1 MNGKIKITIA
11 AISVLLA
18 ACTMNPIE
26 PVAPAPQDPD
36 VLRSYIFFETEVV
49 NSVVKK
55 SDPLF
60 YEEDL
65 PDAANTA
72 FGALGYYNGASLF
85 TGYDNGIARVY
96 RPEAGGLFTYDNLA
110 AWQHLTHKHQFYGFY
125 PYSLLNSVNENDGDP
140 YITYTLPEVDE
151 MQDILIASAEISKQN
166 PVVLSFGHALWA
178 LDVEVKITQKDN
190 PYNPNGSAA
199 LAPSLT
205 IKKVVLGLK
214 NLPAEGKLY
223 LDGDSEVNVNNGAPV
238 CSDKLYTLFEAS
250 TATTAIKIPYT
261 DAEGTSINSVTFD
274 PLLFFPTAVQVD
286 DTHKLQYYL
295 ELTLA
300 NSWGKEYSFRSPA
313 SGYKTFNSVTAFE
326 AGKRYKLS
334 VNKGNDPDFTLG
346 FNIQDWDEAPR
357 VDHTFN

>member
-1 MNGKIKITIA
+1 MNRKIKITIA
-11 AISVLLA
+11 AMSVLLA
-18 ACTMNPIE
+18 ACTMTPIE

-72 FGALGYYNGASLF
+72 FGALGYYKEASLF

-110 AWQHLTHKHQFYGFY
+110 AWQHLTDEHQFYGFY

-151 MQDILIASAEISKQN
+151 MQDILISSAEISKQN

-178 LDVEVKITQKDN
+178 LDVEVKITQEDN

-238 CSDKLYTLFEAS
+238 SYTLFEAS
-250 TATTAIKIPYT
+250 PATPAITIPYT

-286 DTHKLQYYL
+286 DKLQYYL

-300 NSWGKEYSFRSPA
+300 NSWGKEYSFRSPNEDDK
-313 SGYKTFNSVTAFE
+313 YKVFSVETFD

-334 VNKGNDPDFTLG
+334 VNKTDDPEFDIDFGIAQWTVA
-346 FNIQDWDEAPR
+346 DT
-357 VDHTFN
+357 VKHTFN

>member
-11 AISVLLA
+11 AMSVLLA
-18 ACTMNPIE
+18 ACTMTPIE

-96 RPEAGGLFTYDNLA
+96 RQDEGEPFTYDNLA
-110 AWQHLTHKHQFYGFY
+110 TWQSLTNYHFFYGFY
-125 PYSLLNSVNENDGDP
+125 PYSLKDLVVVNSGAP
-140 YITYTLPEVDE
+140 YINYTLPEVGS
-151 MQDILIASAEISKQN
+151 MQDILIAYEAATKQAA
-166 PVVLSFGHALWA
+166 VTFSFGHALWA
-178 LDVEVKITQKDN
+178 LDVEVKITQTEN

-214 NLPAEGKLY
+214 NLPAAGKLY
-223 LDGDSEVNVNNGAPV
+223 LDGDSEVNVINGDPE
-238 CSDKLYTLFEAS
+238 LYTLFEVS
-250 TATTAIKIPYT
+250 PATPAIKIPYT

-300 NSWGKEYSFRSPA
+300 NSWGKVYTFRSPA
-313 SGYKTFNSVTAFE
+313 SGYKNFGGTTVDVTTFD
-326 AGKRYKLS
+326 AGKRYKLT

-346 FNIQDWDEAPR
+346 FNIQDWDVAPR